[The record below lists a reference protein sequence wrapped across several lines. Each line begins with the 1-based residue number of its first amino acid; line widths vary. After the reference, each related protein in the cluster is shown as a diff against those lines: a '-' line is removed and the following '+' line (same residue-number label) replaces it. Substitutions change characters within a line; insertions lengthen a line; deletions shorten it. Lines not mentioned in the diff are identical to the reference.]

1 MRKLKFEWK
10 YGENESQKYYEVM
23 INKDYL
29 CVFSNKWTPDIWMGI
44 CKDKIIHNKTLN
56 DRVRKKYGL
65 EKDCDPSYLKKDFTL
80 CSNDPEYMMRKVEWC
95 YKHNIIEISQ

>member
-10 YGENESQKYYEVM
+10 YGENEIQKYYDVT
-23 INKDYL
+23 IGNDYL
-29 CVFSNKWTPDIWMGI
+29 CVFANKWHPDIWMGSYNSI
-44 CKDKIIHNKTLN
+44 CIHNKTKN

-65 EKDCDPSYLKKDFTL
+65 EKDCPAYSRQDFIL

-95 YKHNIIEISQ
+95 YTHNLIEISQ